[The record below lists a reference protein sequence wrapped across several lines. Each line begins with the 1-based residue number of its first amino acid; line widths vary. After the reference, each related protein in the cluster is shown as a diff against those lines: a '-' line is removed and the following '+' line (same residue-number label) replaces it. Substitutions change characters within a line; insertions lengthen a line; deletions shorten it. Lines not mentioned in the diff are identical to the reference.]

1 MVPRYLEFRDEFPKT
16 PSQRIEKYKL
26 VALTLD
32 RPEVWD
38 SGDRPMKTG
47 GQP

>member
-26 VALTLD
+26 KADGVD
-32 RPEVWD
+32 RASVFD
-38 SGDRPMKTG
+38 IGDGSRRR
-47 GQP
+47 